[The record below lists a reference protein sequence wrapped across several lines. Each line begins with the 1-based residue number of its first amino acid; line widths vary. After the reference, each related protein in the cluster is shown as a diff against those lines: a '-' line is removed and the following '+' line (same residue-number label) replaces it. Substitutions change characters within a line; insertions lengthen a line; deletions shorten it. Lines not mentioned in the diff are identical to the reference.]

1 MQLPQDLLSKAYIKP
16 NLYLCE
22 TDKTQIC
29 RLETTDTSG
38 AFKFNSYSELE
49 FTVGRT
55 YIDMITG
62 DTKVNPFY
70 DKIEA
75 LRLVNLNGFGYFEIQ
90 DPEIASNGLKEE
102 KIITA
107 YSLEYSLS
115 QKYIEN
121 LNVNTGELDSI
132 EVIYSEDGKITPVTL
147 YNQNNKHLSLLHII
161 LEKAYGWSIGHVDDS
176 LKTMSRTFEIS
187 RTSIYDFIM
196 NDICDKFNCYVVFDT
211 INNKINFYAES
222 LITKFIGDGVT
233 TSFILTNPYD
243 SLSTVTLDTY
253 KTTAYVYNNETGEIT
268 FEIPPANGARIEVTD
283 GSQEQWTTD
292 VYVTFDNLAQEVNIS
307 YSADDIKTVLTVKGA
322 DDFNIREVNMGLPYI
337 VDLSYYY
344 TVDWMGQDLYDAYT
358 KYLQLCNSK
367 QEQYASNSKEML
379 EIDNYI
385 AYETQRLS
393 LQYSIAEVNIN
404 TVGTYYI
411 RGGNAPNYY
420 YIEVKLPGDYNANV
434 EHYYTLSGNDLNETK
449 FSNFYKAIQNYFVSG
464 DSKTVT
470 DIDNLAEE
478 FAFMETYTILYLS
491 DALSKASNLDD
502 KNTAINNF
510 LGELWNQLG
519 LTPLKSL
526 YYNPYKE
533 LQANNIDAGW
543 NDTSNENYWRYY
555 PVTLVLSSLETAID
569 IRQRTIDEYNN
580 QYADL
585 QNGNSQISNELL
597 MTNNFTTN
605 QLIRLNAFLR
615 EDEYTDDNFAE
626 NESDSI
632 ETIMQLKQE
641 LLECGRI
648 ELAKLCEP
656 KLEFSMDMANI
667 YALDEFKPIIHQ
679 FQLGNLIN
687 VAIRKDY
694 VKKARLLQVNINFED
709 FSDFS
714 CEFGELTNLRTQSS
728 IHADLLANALTAG
741 KSVASNASYWD
752 RGADLATATDLKIQ
766 QGLLDATNGLYS
778 SSQGVII
785 DKNGIRLTK
794 IINAET
800 GEISPYQAWLVNNNI
815 LFSSDGFQTS
825 NVGLGEFQIDGTTFY
840 GLLAQAVLSGYIE
853 GSTIVGGTI
862 NIGNGAFMVDSDGN
876 VTMGGN
882 SKIGSMTLQ
891 DLEAYLAEKIV
902 YTTCPIEGKYLA
914 DEIWIVD
921 ENDYKQTDENGNKV
935 DDAGNIIAP
944 VSMGTISDDN
954 SSVLDANGN
963 VIGEIQNGLVVDDT
977 DTVIGIYNSGRNI
990 VSSIIGYVQDGVA
1003 VDADGNTI
1011 GEINNGIVTNSDTL
1025 IGLASDG
1032 YVIPAEI
1039 IGTIDLVTMK
1049 AGSVLRSINDGNGVY
1064 KSTDWVSAL
1073 DKYDQQDAE
1082 LNNRIGSIEG
1092 DLDQHFEFSND
1103 NGLVIK
1109 DGNSTIYTR
1118 LQNDRWSF
1126 MQRDEDPLVGDAEVS
1141 YIFNKKLYIS
1151 SAEITGLDGEDGNLD
1166 VNGPAKV
1173 KELYVDNSDAS
1184 NSLVIKS
1191 ESNGSFSILVQTET
1205 GE

>member
-1 MQLPQDLLSKAYIKP
+1 
-16 NLYLCE
+16 
-22 TDKTQIC
+22 
-29 RLETTDTSG
+29 
-38 AFKFNSYSELE
+38 
-49 FTVGRT
+49 
-55 YIDMITG
+55 
-62 DTKVNPFY
+62 
-70 DKIEA
+70 
-75 LRLVNLNGFGYFEIQ
+75 
-90 DPEIASNGLKEE
+90 
-102 KIITA
+102 
-107 YSLEYSLS
+107 
-115 QKYIEN
+115 
-121 LNVNTGELDSI
+121 
-132 EVIYSEDGKITPVTL
+132 
-147 YNQNNKHLSLLHII
+147 
-161 LEKAYGWSIGHVDDS
+161 
-176 LKTMSRTFEIS
+176 
-187 RTSIYDFIM
+187 
-196 NDICDKFNCYVVFDT
+196 
-211 INNKINFYAES
+211 
-222 LITKFIGDGVT
+222 
-233 TSFILTNPYD
+233 
-243 SLSTVTLDTY
+243 
-253 KTTAYVYNNETGEIT
+253 
-268 FEIPPANGARIEVTD
+268 
-283 GSQEQWTTD
+283 
-292 VYVTFDNLAQEVNIS
+292 
-307 YSADDIKTVLTVKGA
+307 
-322 DDFNIREVNMGLPYI
+322 
-337 VDLSYYY
+337 
-344 TVDWMGQDLYDAYT
+344 
-358 KYLQLCNSK
+358 
-367 QEQYASNSKEML
+367 
-379 EIDNYI
+379 
-385 AYETQRLS
+385 
-393 LQYSIAEVNIN
+393 
-404 TVGTYYI
+404 
-411 RGGNAPNYY
+411 
-420 YIEVKLPGDYNANV
+420 
-434 EHYYTLSGNDLNETK
+434 
-449 FSNFYKAIQNYFVSG
+449 
-464 DSKTVT
+464 
-470 DIDNLAEE
+470 
-478 FAFMETYTILYLS
+478 
-491 DALSKASNLDD
+491 
-502 KNTAINNF
+502 
-510 LGELWNQLG
+510 
-519 LTPLKSL
+519 
-526 YYNPYKE
+526 
-533 LQANNIDAGW
+533 
-543 NDTSNENYWRYY
+543 
-555 PVTLVLSSLETAID
+555 
-569 IRQRTIDEYNN
+569 
-580 QYADL
+580 
-585 QNGNSQISNELL
+585 

-728 IHADLLANALTAG
+728 IHADLLASALTAG

-990 VSSIIGYVQDGVA
+990 ASSIIGYVQDGVA

-1025 IGLASDG
+1025 IGLARDG

-1039 IGTIDLVTMK
+1039 IGTTDLVTMK

-1109 DGNSTIYTR
+1109 DGNSAIYTR
-1118 LQNDRWSF
+1118 LRNDRWSF
-1126 MQRDEDPLVGDAEVS
+1126 IQRDEDPLVGDVEVS
-1141 YIFNKKLYIS
+1141 YIANKKLYIS

-1173 KELYVDNSDAS
+1173 KELHVNNSDAS
-1184 NSLVIKS
+1184 NSLIIKS